1 MASRK
6 RYLNTSDAREN
17 LAEIVNQVAYGSQR
31 VILGRRGRAIAALVP
46 MEDLKKLE
54 SLDEAGATE
63 ETDSSRLS
71 NHKSAASRVL

>member
-6 RYLNTSDAREN
+6 KYLNTSDAREN

-54 SLDEAGATE
+54 SLDEAGAAE

-71 NHKSAASRVL
+71 NHKSPASRVL